1 VGPGDYR
8 ITIASFGAKQQPCI
22 RSTMGP
28 SNFNDEAECSH
39 VAFDANLRLRRR
51 RESRHLLAAIG
62 QSEAGISEK

>member
-1 VGPGDYR
+1 
-8 ITIASFGAKQQPCI
+8 
-22 RSTMGP
+22 MGP